1 MTHHEPIDRR
11 GRGRW
16 RIAMGGAA
24 AVLLLIPFVAMQ
36 FTPEVAWDLA
46 DFATFGVMLVAA
58 CSAFELAVRLTERPA
73 YRVLAGLAL
82 AGGFV
87 LLWAQLAVG
96 VF

>member
-1 MTHHEPIDRR
+1 MTQHEPVDRR
-11 GRGRW
+11 ARGRW
-16 RIAMGGAA
+16 RIAMWGAA
-24 AVLLLIPFVAMQ
+24 AVLLLLPFVAMQ
-36 FTPEVAWDLA
+36 FTPEVAWDGA
-46 DFATFGVMLVAA
+46 DFAIFGVMLAAA
-58 CSAFELAVRLTERPA
+58 CGAFELAVRRIDRVA

>member
-16 RIAMGGAA
+16 RIAMWGAA
-24 AVLLLIPFVAMQ
+24 AVLLLLPLVAMQ
-36 FTPEVAWDLA
+36 FTPEIAWDQA
-46 DFATFGVMLVAA
+46 DFAIFGVMLAVA
-58 CSAFELAVRLTERPA
+58 CGTFELAVRLTHRPA

>member
-1 MTHHEPIDRR
+1 M
-11 GRGRW
+11 W
-16 RIAMGGAA
+16 GAA
-24 AVLLLIPFVAMQ
+24 AALLLLPYVAMRV
-36 FTPEVAWDLA
+36 TPEVAWDRA
-46 DFATFGVMLVAA
+46 DFAIFGVMLVAA

-82 AGGFV
+82 ASGFV

>member
-16 RIAMGGAA
+16 RIAMWGAA
-24 AVLLLIPFVAMQ
+24 AVLLLLPLVAMQ
-36 FTPEVAWDLA
+36 FTSEVAWDPA
-46 DFATFGVMLVAA
+46 DFAIFGVMLAVA
-58 CSAFELAVRLTERPA
+58 CGAFELAVRLTRQPA